1 MENGLGEF
9 VIKFLKDKTET
20 RKIIKCDDFFQ
31 LLNDM
36 GLNDDNDE
44 VINIIDYLDGNNTDI
59 NFHGAK
65 THNFYNRFRNIEKK
79 VQMSKILNGTK
90 TEVQKLIEKVDKIK
104 VQERPDWLEMYRDD
118 STDEKIEESKMKV
131 SNENPYQ
138 RITNMLMEELKEQ
151 VENEPEVKIEE
162 IQEEIENKIT
172 YQENPIMGQMSGE
185 ELRDFL
191 SNRIIPE
198 RFREN
203 KNNN

>member
-44 VINIIDYLDGNNTDI
+44 VINIVDYLDGNNTDI

-104 VQERPDWLEMYRDD
+104 VQERPDWLEMYRND

-151 VENEPEVKIEE
+151 VENEPEVTIEGILNENE
-162 IQEEIENKIT
+162 II
-172 YQENPIMGQMSGE
+172 YRENPIMGQMSGE

-203 KNNN
+203 NNNN

>member
-1 MENGLGEF
+1 MENKLGDF
-9 VIKFLKDKTET
+9 VIKYLKEKTQT
-20 RKIIKCDDFFQ
+20 RKVIKCVDFFQ
-31 LLNDM
+31 LIIDM
-36 GLNDDNDE
+36 GLSDE
-44 VINIIDYLDGNNTDI
+44 CVEVMSIVEYLDQNEIDI
-59 NFHGAK
+59 NFDDISGD
-65 THNFYNRFRNIEKK
+65 YYSRFKSIERKIK
-79 VQMSKILNGTK
+79 LSKMLQGSK
-90 TEVQKLIEKVDKIK
+90 TEVQQMIEKVDKIK

-151 VENEPEVKIEE
+151 VENEPEVTIDGILNK
-162 IQEEIENKIT
+162 NKII
-172 YQENPIMGQMSGE
+172 YRENPIMGQMSGE

-203 KNNN
+203 NNNN

>member
-9 VIKFLKDKTET
+9 VIKFLKEKTET

-65 THNFYNRFRNIEKK
+65 TQNFYNRFRNIEKK
-79 VQMSKILNGTK
+79 IQMSKILNGTK

-131 SNENPYQ
+131 SNENTYQ

-151 VENEPEVKIEE
+151 VENEPEVTIEGILNENE
-162 IQEEIENKIT
+162 II
-172 YQENPIMGQMSGE
+172 YRENPIMGQMSGE

-198 RFREN
+198 RFKE
-203 KNNN
+203 NNNNN

>member
-1 MENGLGEF
+1 
-9 VIKFLKDKTET
+9 
-20 RKIIKCDDFFQ
+20 
-31 LLNDM
+31 
-36 GLNDDNDE
+36 
-44 VINIIDYLDGNNTDI
+44 
-59 NFHGAK
+59 
-65 THNFYNRFRNIEKK
+65 
-79 VQMSKILNGTK
+79 MSKILNGTK

-151 VENEPEVKIEE
+151 VENEPEVTIEG

-203 KNNN
+203 NNNN